1 MLTEK
6 RPIKWLL
13 EAPDKSNL
21 ADELTS
27 KELSYLGQEVVR
39 LYRLDRN
46 NRQDWD
52 ALSES
57 ALKLA
62 KQVRE
67 RKTTPWDNCSNVK
80 HPLITVSTIQFAA
93 RAYPEICKGS
103 KVVKC
108 QITGDD
114 PPETPIQPQV
124 PQQIPGQMQTMLPLP
139 GQTPAQMGQMP
150 LTIGVQEKSPKRQ
163 RADRIETHMNFQLTQ
178 EMVDWESDMD
188 TLLHVLPVVGQC
200 YKKTYFDPELD
211 HNVSELVLPDDC
223 VVSKSKIR
231 DIKKARRIS
240 HRLWIYDNDAQERMR
255 ADIWREVSL
264 GVPPLASQDTDA
276 PHEFIEQ
283 HCWYDLDG
291 DGYKEPYIITVH
303 LVSVKVVRVLA
314 RWQMESVIADRK
326 NEVKKIIPD
335 HYFTHFGFIPNPD
348 GSINYLGFGQLLEP
362 INSSVNTVL
371 NQLIDSGTLYN
382 TGGGFLGRGIRMRG
396 GTYTFQPGE
405 YKTVDCPGGAL
416 KENIVPLP
424 TREPSVVLFQLL
436 GFLVQAG
443 KEISSVQDVL
453 TGDAKLA
460 ATMPVGTM
468 MALVEQGLKVFTA
481 IYKRI
486 YRSLSEEFKKLY
498 YLNARYLDPVTS
510 FYVSGNKN
518 RVELSD
524 YRADDT
530 LVMPVADPDLS
541 SDMQRLLKGQA
552 LKDLTGRPGLNEVAI
567 TRQLVRAI
575 RPENMH
581 EVLMTDAQMS
591 GKEPIPWAPPPNPQ
605 VILAQA
611 KANHLNARAQESA
624 LQLQMSL
631 QKFELE
637 TEALLADI
645 ENKKADTMLKLA
657 KAEAAE
663 AGLQLQQYEAEMNH
677 ISEQVKARMD
687 VVKER
692 IKAFAQQQKQLAD
705 QEGMTEVLESDQGGM
720 EGRAFGGPVDRGNPF
735 VVGELGPELYVPSG
749 SNDNQELSKLMGILN
764 QNKNLEYVRRIL
776 APYNSP
782 VKVYDDD
789 GTIAS
794 HMMMYSDHPGGRGY
808 ISFPSIVN
816 DEEGFRELSPDEAY
830 RHAVRSRQYIQHPTR
845 EEADWFSKNYK
856 KVWGPIQ

>member
-1 MLTEK
+1 
-6 RPIKWLL
+6 
-13 EAPDKSNL
+13 
-21 ADELTS
+21 
-27 KELSYLGQEVVR
+27 
-39 LYRLDRN
+39 
-46 NRQDWD
+46 
-52 ALSES
+52 
-57 ALKLA
+57 
-62 KQVRE
+62 
-67 RKTTPWDNCSNVK
+67 
-80 HPLITVSTIQFAA
+80 
-93 RAYPEICKGS
+93 
-103 KVVKC
+103 
-108 QITGDD
+108 
-114 PPETPIQPQV
+114 
-124 PQQIPGQMQTMLPLP
+124 
-139 GQTPAQMGQMP
+139 
-150 LTIGVQEKSPKRQ
+150 
-163 RADRIETHMNFQLTQ
+163 
-178 EMVDWESDMD
+178 
-188 TLLHVLPVVGQC
+188 
-200 YKKTYFDPELD
+200 
-211 HNVSELVLPDDC
+211 
-223 VVSKSKIR
+223 
-231 DIKKARRIS
+231 
-240 HRLWIYDNDAQERMR
+240 
-255 ADIWREVSL
+255 
-264 GVPPLASQDTDA
+264 
-276 PHEFIEQ
+276 
-283 HCWYDLDG
+283 
-291 DGYKEPYIITVH
+291 
-303 LVSVKVVRVLA
+303 
-314 RWQMESVIADRK
+314 MESVIADRK